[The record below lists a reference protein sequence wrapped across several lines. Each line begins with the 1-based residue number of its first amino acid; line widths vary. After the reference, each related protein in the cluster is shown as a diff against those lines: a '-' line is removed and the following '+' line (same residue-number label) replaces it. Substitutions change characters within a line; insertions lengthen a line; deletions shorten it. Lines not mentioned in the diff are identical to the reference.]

1 MKRNDEYDTKHIY
14 SMIGIGVTAMVA
26 GVAVSTY
33 KHYYERYADLEDL
46 KNIGVQ
52 EVVLVSETTEVGE

>member
-1 MKRNDEYDTKHIY
+1 MIQNTLGL
-14 SMIGIGVTAMVA
+14 MIGVGISALVA

-33 KHYYERYADLEDL
+33 KQYYEKYAGLEDL

-52 EVVLVSETTEVGE
+52 EVVLVSETTEVEE